1 MDYRTHAK
9 DIKNLEGKYIKR
21 YGKDKDYSRV
31 KQLIEKCCLL
41 CNLIADNMDTDPK
54 KAVVATMEFELPWN
68 QLKGILIR
76 KRSIPCQ

>member
-1 MDYRTHAK
+1 MDYKKHAE

-41 CNLIADNMDTDPK
+41 CNLIADNMDVDPK
-54 KAVVATMEFELPWN
+54 KAVVAIMEFQLPWN
-68 QLKGILIR
+68 QLEIIFIR
-76 KRSIPCQ
+76 KRNTACQ